1 MVLDLP
7 TTAPGNRCG
16 HGPLAPMGATGHP
29 VHPPPLSQ
37 GSAAGLGGCSWG
49 SCSVQYGLGGDAV
62 GVCAHA
68 VWGDGEGEPP
78 SHSKERIWHSRV
90 SPWGGG
96 GQNRDLLDTGHWS
109 SAAVCPRVT
118 PGVKG

>member
-1 MVLDLP
+1 MGPWHPWVQPATLCIPLP
-7 TTAPGNRCG
+7 SPRALLLGWEGARGGPAPSS
-16 HGPLAPMGATGHP
+16 MD
-29 VHPPPLSQ
+29 
-37 GSAAGLGGCSWG
+37 W
-49 SCSVQYGLGGDAV
+49 GGDAV